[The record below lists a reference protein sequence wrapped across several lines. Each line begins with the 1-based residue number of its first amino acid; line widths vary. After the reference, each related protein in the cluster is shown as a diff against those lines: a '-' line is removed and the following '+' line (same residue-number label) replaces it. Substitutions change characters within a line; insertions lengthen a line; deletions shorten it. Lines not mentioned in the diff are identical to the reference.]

1 MNAENHVKS
10 TANKSHRGRWITG
23 LALIALG
30 ALALAGQFVQLPSFG
45 NLIVPGLAVIFL
57 VWGVAAREGG
67 LLIPGGI
74 LAGIGTGVWLMSTL
88 PLEGEANAGV
98 FLLSFAGGW
107 ALITLLSAIFTDET
121 QWWALIPGGIMALIG
136 GALMVGGV
144 ALDILSLAGRF
155 WPVVLIVIGIGVLLK
170 RR

>member
-1 MNAENHVKS
+1 MNAENKS
-10 TANKSHRGRWITG
+10 KLSSNRENRGRWITG
-23 LALIALG
+23 LAFIALG
-30 ALALAGQFVQLPSFG
+30 LLWLAQEFVEIDGFG
-45 NLIVPGLAVIFL
+45 AIVLPGLAVIFL
-57 VWGVAAREGG
+57 LWGIVTRSGG

-88 PLEGEANAGV
+88 PLEGSGQAGV

-107 ALITLLSAIFTDET
+107 GLITLLSAIFTDET
-121 QWWALIPGGIMALIG
+121 QWWALIPGGIMTLIG
-136 GALMVGGV
+136 GALMAGGV

-155 WPVVLIVIGIGVLLK
+155 WPVILIVIGISVLLK